1 MIAVLAHRFPVLYI
15 PICADV
21 FEQMKEDTTDA
32 QLVIGES
39 DHGGLISLVRKTAN
53 MALVGW

>member
-15 PICADV
+15 PICADA
-21 FEQMKEDTTDA
+21 FEDMKEDTTDA
-32 QLVIGES
+32 QLVRGES
-39 DHGGLISLVRKTAN
+39 GSARKTAN